1 MKKIALL
8 SAALLLTACAT
19 EPGPYEQK
27 LQSNDLLDQ
36 DQDGVINERDKC
48 ADTPF
53 KAVTDND
60 GCPLEENISTTRG
73 VVINFEFDKHAL
85 TTDAKQK
92 VAEFARSIENSPL
105 LSVILIGDT
114 SKKGSLEYNRK
125 LALKR
130 IETVKSALLALN
142 VSEEQISQQTFIET
156 KKIPTELQG
165 RETRVIALV
174 EGEQSSVMQMQFD
187 VYNSTI

>member
-1 MKKIALL
+1 MKNVTLL

-19 EPGPYEQK
+19 EPGPYEHK

-48 ADTPF
+48 VDTPL

-60 GCPLEENISTTRG
+60 GCPLEKNISTTRG
-73 VVINFEFDKHAL
+73 VVINFEFDKHVL
-85 TTDAKQK
+85 TAEEQEK
-92 VAEFARSIENSPL
+92 VAELAQSIKNSPL
-105 LSVILIGDT
+105 LNVILIGDT
-114 SKKGSLEYNRK
+114 SKKGSIDYNQK

-130 IETVKSALLALN
+130 IETVKTALLALN
-142 VSEEQISQQTFIET
+142 VEEEKISQQTFIET